1 METAGPTLREPNP
14 GRPVTRFEAAGFFI
28 CCGWMVG
35 AGAGVGNRA
44 GGELTGRCGAAA
56 ARCGMGKPVWPSP
69 GFAWL
74 TTVWSPFLSATAAA
88 GVQINRSV
96 KTNAGG
102 QKLFFMCELPKK
114 GTCWTNESERLDWSG
129 TKNSVHSLVS
139 VLPLKAQHEIP
150 ENPGA
155 EYCHK

>member
-1 METAGPTLREPNP
+1 
-14 GRPVTRFEAAGFFI
+14 
-28 CCGWMVG
+28 
-35 AGAGVGNRA
+35 
-44 GGELTGRCGAAA
+44 
-56 ARCGMGKPVWPSP
+56 MGKPVWPSP